1 MKAAAM
7 RLWKDIWQYKQAILL
22 FLAYYIIVHALFH
35 AFCPSVLI
43 TGFPCA
49 GCGMTR
55 AVIFMLTGQFARSWN
70 VNPMALPFLLFVAY
84 IVVFRYFLGKKV
96 PGVKAIGGVLL
107 TVMLIAYLYRMITV
121 FPNRPPYVYTS
132 GNLLER
138 CVPFYGD
145 ILRSLFGI

>member
-7 RLWKDIWQYKQAILL
+7 RLWKDIWRYRQGILL
-22 FLAYYIIVHALFH
+22 FAAYYIIVHVLFH
-35 AFCPSVLI
+35 AFCPSILL

-70 VNPMALPFLLFVAY
+70 VNPMALPVLLFAAY
-84 IVVFRYFLGKKV
+84 GIIFRYFLGKKV
-96 PGVKAIGGVLL
+96 PGFKVVGILL
-107 TVMLIAYLYRMITV
+107 LMVMFAAYLYRMITV

-132 GNLLER
+132 GNLMER
-138 CVPFYGD
+138 CVPFYGE
-145 ILRSLFGI
+145 ILRKLFGI